1 MTKHE
6 NDIYL
11 IAGHYTSSLDALAS
25 VSRQCGRPKREFS
38 RVTVVAI
45 DMVSFHDFINFY

>member
-11 IAGHYTSSLDALAS
+11 IAAHYTSSLDALAT
-25 VSRQCGRPKREFS
+25 VSRQCGRRKHEFC
-38 RVTVVAI
+38 RATGVAI
-45 DMVSFHDFINFY
+45 GMASFHDFINFY